1 MRIQTLKEFKVL
13 IYSFSSE
20 DPKPISPFQLME
32 EMSSVVRSQEELSG
46 FDRDIREINGSEFV
60 IFSSHVHAQITWSLR
75 EGEKRRTPLPYCIND
90 ICLEEATLMLI

>member
-1 MRIQTLKEFKVL
+1 M

-46 FDRDIREINGSEFV
+46 CHRDIREINGSESV
-60 IFSSHVHAQITWSLR
+60 IFSSHVHAQITWSSR
-75 EGEKRRTPLPYCIND
+75 EGEKRRNPLPYCISN
-90 ICLEEATLMLI
+90 ICLEEATLMLV